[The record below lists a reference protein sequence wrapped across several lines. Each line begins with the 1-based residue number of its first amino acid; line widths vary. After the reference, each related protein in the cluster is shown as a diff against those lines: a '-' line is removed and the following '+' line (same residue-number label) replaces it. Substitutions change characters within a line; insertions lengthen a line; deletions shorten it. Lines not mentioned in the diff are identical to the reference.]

1 MATSEPSE
9 PSRPTMM
16 LFGFV
21 QYLIIK
27 RSACAW
33 GPISDL
39 ESPCPATPI
48 YPATDDD
55 ETRLSCDNIFF
66 HAFL

>member
-1 MATSEPSE
+1 MSEPSE
-9 PSRPTMM
+9 PFRPTMM
-16 LFGFV
+16 LFDVV

-27 RSACAW
+27 RSACAR

-48 YPATDDD
+48 YPATDYDD
-55 ETRLSCDNIFF
+55 AQLSCDNIFS
-66 HAFL
+66 HTLL